1 MEIFFQVNDV
11 EDLENYNF
19 AFPGELHDVNRRD
32 SSRRNRKIKIKKKFK
47 KRQY

>member
-11 EDLENYNF
+11 EDLDNENF
-19 AFPGELHDVNRRD
+19 AISGELHDVNRRETR
-32 SSRRNRKIKIKKKFK
+32 RRNRKIRINKKNK